1 MPELYPDFAANSAAF
16 EKAKAFWAALAVEE
30 VNALNQSRQ
39 WKKWLHEEEW
49 GDDPELIEGSVVFS
63 LYLEKQN
70 KGFQVQQVTMGAAQ
84 EIEPFIYSWTDTF
97 GEGHLE
103 NPIPNLLIGGVPTD
117 ENIPLIRSIFSN
129 WIDPAVDMNSMNTFL
144 DERLYKPYKYRG

>member
-1 MPELYPDFAANSAAF
+1 
-16 EKAKAFWAALAVEE
+16 
-30 VNALNQSRQ
+30 
-39 WKKWLHEEEW
+39 
-49 GDDPELIEGSVVFS
+49 
-63 LYLEKQN
+63 
-70 KGFQVQQVTMGAAQ
+70 MGAVQ
-84 EIEPFIYSWTDTF
+84 EIEPFIYSWADTF

-129 WIDPAVDMNSMNTFL
+129 WIDSAVDMNSMNIFL